1 MGNRIRRCKINEIG
15 KLKSVLAAFSAFK
28 EADERGMLNDV
39 ANDLRVTY
47 NQLKSFEDAE
57 MTIILGEIC
66 RMMLKRIFK
75 IFGRHG
81 IKCV

>member
-1 MGNRIRRCKINEIG
+1 
-15 KLKSVLAAFSAFK
+15 
-28 EADERGMLNDV
+28 MLNDV